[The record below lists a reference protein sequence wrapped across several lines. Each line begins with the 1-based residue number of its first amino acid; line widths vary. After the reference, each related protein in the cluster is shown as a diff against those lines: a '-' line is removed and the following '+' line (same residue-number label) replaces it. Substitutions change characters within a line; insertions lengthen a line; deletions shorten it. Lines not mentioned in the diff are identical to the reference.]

1 MRDTGDFDMNKCE
14 KKAACIAMLW
24 EYVWIVIGSFLYG
37 FSTVAFIFPGGLLLG
52 GTSGISVILTSFL
65 PFSPGIILVAINV
78 VLMLLAFLIL
88 GKEMAIKT
96 FVGSTLTTIFIGVL
110 EAPMGVFSG
119 GLISQPYL
127 SAMVGALVIAVASG
141 VMFYVDSSSGGTD
154 IIALI
159 VKKFSGIRI
168 GRALLITDVLIVLV
182 GGALLGWTILISSC
196 IGFLIKVFGIDL
208 VIRLITKFKSKGN

>member
-24 EYVWIVIGSFLYG
+24 EYVLIVIGSFLYAFG
-37 FSTVAFIFPGGLLLG
+37 TVAFIFPRGLLLG
-52 GTSGISVILTSFL
+52 GTSGISVILTAFL
-65 PFSPGIILVAINV
+65 PFSPGAILVAINV
-78 VLMLLAFLIL
+78 VLMILAFLIL
-88 GKEMAIKT
+88 GKEMAVKT
-96 FVGSTLTTIFIGVL
+96 LVGSLLTTVFVGVL
-110 EAPMGVFSG
+110 ENRICVPSRIG
-119 GLISQPYL
+119 QPYL
-127 SAMVGALVIAVASG
+127 SAIVGALIIAVASG
-141 VMFYVDSSSGGTD
+141 VMFFVDSSSGGTD

-196 IGFLIKVFGIDL
+196 IGFLVKVFGIDL
-208 VIRLITKFKSKGN
+208 VIRLLKRGK